1 MRKFL
6 VGFAIHGSIDEEME
20 EDSNIGKYSVNKQG
34 VNVDRGGGLTKGQ
47 SLNLTLK
54 VSVKI
59 NYFV

>member
-34 VNVDRGGGLTKGQ
+34 VNVDGERVNKGAKPK
-47 SLNLTLK
+47 SNIK
-54 VSVKI
+54 S
-59 NYFV
+59 